1 MKNTKRILLFLI
13 LILTVQITFAQL
25 KSDKPTFVLVHG
37 AWHGGW
43 SWQDVSRDL
52 REKGCLVYT
61 PTLSGMGEYKH
72 TINDSINL
80 ITHITD
86 IINLIEIED
95 LDNVILVGHSYS
107 GLVIAGVADSIS
119 ERLNKLVFLDAMIL
133 KNGESALSIQTQ
145 ETQDYMNNFVISK
158 HNVPAPSAKG
168 FGIKNTAK
176 IKWVNER
183 LTLQPYHTFTQKL
196 LLKHTFGNSVPLNYI
211 ACNNP
216 ALPVLEIIHKN
227 IQNDPEWSFYTLN
240 TGHDAMLTL
249 PYELSELLLD
259 IAQ

>member
-13 LILTVQITFAQL
+13 LILTEQITFAQL

-43 SWQDVSRDL
+43 SWQNVSRDL
-52 REKGCLVYT
+52 REKDYLVYT

-72 TINDSINL
+72 TINDSIDL
-80 ITHITD
+80 KTHITD

-145 ETQDYMNNFVISK
+145 ETQGYMNNFVVSK
-158 HNVPAPSAKG
+158 QNVPAPSAKG

-183 LTLQPYHTFTQKL
+183 LTPQPYHTFTQKL
-196 LLKHTFGNSVPLNYI
+196 LLKHTFGNSVPLHYI

-216 ALPVLEIIHKN
+216 ALPVLEIIHKI
-227 IQNDPEWSFYTLN
+227 IQNNPEWSFYTLN

-249 PYELSELLLD
+249 PDELSELLLD